1 MVCFAYAGGAP
12 VPRLHGVA
20 GKWIKMD
27 QKNHDVLELEPVV
40 QGVSCSKT
48 PAWMHLIILM
58 HLGCGGTTQEATVS
72 Y

>member
-1 MVCFAYAGGAP
+1 
-12 VPRLHGVA
+12 
-20 GKWIKMD
+20 MD
-27 QKNHDVLELEPVV
+27 QNGQKNHDVLELEPVV

-72 Y
+72 TYRTK